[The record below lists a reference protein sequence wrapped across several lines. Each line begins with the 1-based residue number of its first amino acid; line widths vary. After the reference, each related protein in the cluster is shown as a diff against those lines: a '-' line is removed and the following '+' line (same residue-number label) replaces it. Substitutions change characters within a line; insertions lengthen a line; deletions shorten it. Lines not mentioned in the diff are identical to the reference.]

1 MSEDVARRRIGSTAR
16 SRPGACAAQITVTVD
31 DLIRELHRYEATA
44 RVVIYDPD
52 LGIHRAP
59 VVIRHPGKKPHT
71 DGEIELL

>member
-1 MSEDVARRRIGSTAR
+1 MSEDMARRRIGSTAR
-16 SRPGACAAQITVTVD
+16 PRPLDPHHVTVD

-59 VVIRHPGKKPHT
+59 VVHRHPGDKPHT